1 MYKAVI
7 LLAPG
12 FQDEEVVYPY
22 YRMLEEGWEVELWSA
37 DGGNVRGKSGT
48 PFPTQDQFGG
58 RPEVVL
64 IPGGWECPEKL
75 RMAQVVTDFLR
86 LRNGAGDLI
95 AAICHGPQ
103 VLISAGIVK
112 GRTVTGYPGIRD
124 DLINAGAIYP
134 TEPVVR
140 DGNLIT
146 AQHYR
151 DLPEFMREIIAYM
164 RTVQPRAY
172 AESHA
177 I

>member
-1 MYKAVI
+1 MHKAVI

-22 YRMLEEGWEVELWSA
+22 YRMLEEGWEVALWSK
-37 DGGNVRGKSGT
+37 DGGEVRGKRGT
-48 PFPTQDQFGG
+48 PFQTSATPFD
-58 RPEVVL
+58 L
-64 IPGGWECPEKL
+64 LIIPGGWECPEKL
-75 RMAQVVTDFLR
+75 RMTPAALSAVRTA
-86 LRNGAGDLI
+86 NNTGKLI

-112 GRTVTGYPGIRD
+112 GRTVTGYPGIKD
-124 DLINAGAIYP
+124 DLLNAGAAYP
-134 TEPVVR
+134 VETVVQ

-151 DLPEFMREIIAYM
+151 DLPAFMRTIIEYM

-172 AESHA
+172 FETHA
-177 I
+177 V